1 MADVLDDLISSAY
14 RSLTGPDGHAAFM
27 RLLAQAFRS
36 HVIAHQLDRPGHL
49 QSVSAH
55 YDHDGRGMDDLAVA
69 ASRQPYVN
77 PWFASPQVRRL
88 FQEGIAD
95 EQGCI
100 GSAALRATEFYA
112 DILQP
117 FDIFHSVGF
126 LLEQGDGAAVMTISR
141 SARNG
146 SYEAH
151 ELLLAK
157 KLLPHLRNI
166 HAIQKVVA
174 QYHLAT
180 GTPSHPL
187 WLLAANGRICGRNQH
202 TSRFISTYSAVGE
215 RGGML
220 WPVLPRDRTALHA
233 EISNVLGGIR
243 LSGRVPIRDEAGTP
257 RYIAHIQYCRREA
270 FLTWLITDP
279 PAALVVLHPLDCDP
293 SLLEPVLVRLYGLT
307 TAECRVAAKL
317 LELESIHLVA
327 ASLNRSEETI
337 RSQIKAVFSKTGTH
351 SQAQLLKLLYAL
363 AAG

>member
-1 MADVLDDLISSAY
+1 MADVLESLIADAY
-14 RSLTGPDGHAAFM
+14 GSLTGAEGHAAFM
-27 RLLAQAFRS
+27 RSLARTFRS
-36 HVIAHQLDRPGHL
+36 HLIAHQVDRPGHEHIPL
-49 QSVSAH
+49 TH
-55 YDHDGRGMDDLAVA
+55 YDQQGRSNSDMATVI
-69 ASRQPYVN
+69 SKQPYVN
-77 PWFASPQVRRL
+77 PYFESPAAMRL
-88 FQEGIAD
+88 FRDGVAD
-95 EQGCI
+95 DQGCI
-100 GSAALRATEFYA
+100 EPSKLRSTEFYA
-112 DILQP
+112 DILHP

-126 LLEQGDGAAVMTISR
+126 VLQQGKESSVLTISR
-141 SARNG
+141 SSRTGHYQAQ
-146 SYEAH
+146 
-151 ELLLAK
+151 ELQLGK
-157 KLLPHLRNI
+157 QLLPHLRNI
-166 HAIQKVVA
+166 HTIQKVVS
-174 QYHLAT
+174 QNHLVA
-180 GTPSHPL
+180 GTTSHPA

-215 RGGML
+215 RAGML

-317 LELESIHLVA
+317 LKLESIHLVA

-363 AAG
+363 GQD